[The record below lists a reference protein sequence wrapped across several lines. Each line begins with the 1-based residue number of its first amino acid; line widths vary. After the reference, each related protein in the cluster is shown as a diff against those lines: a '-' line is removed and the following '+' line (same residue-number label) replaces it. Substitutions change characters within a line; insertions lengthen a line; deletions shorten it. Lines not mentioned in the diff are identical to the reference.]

1 MKALNIEIDDS
12 LYDSL
17 LEVLKN
23 LPENKIKIQE
33 LNNKNCLNFTQATN
47 HTLNKNKSLYKRL
60 S

>member
-17 LEVLKN
+17 LEILKK

-47 HTLNKNKSLYKRL
+47 IALNKNKSLYKRL

>member
-17 LEVLKN
+17 LEILKN

-33 LNNKNCLNFTQATN
+33 LSNNNCLNFTQATN
-47 HTLNKNKSLYKRL
+47 HALNKNKSLYKRL

>member
-17 LEVLKN
+17 LEILKK

-47 HTLNKNKSLYKRL
+47 HALNKNKSLYKRL

>member
-17 LEVLKN
+17 LEILKK

-47 HTLNKNKSLYKRL
+47 HVLNKNKSLYKRL